1 MEGSS
6 KHPYLLLAIATLIC
20 LLPFVGKAFHVDE
33 PLFIW
38 TAQQIQAAPFDFYGF
53 DVNWYGVLE
62 PMHVVMKN
70 PPLAAYYAAAVTAV
84 FGFGEIVL
92 HLAFLLPALGVVLGT
107 HRLARRFCSRPLLAA
122 LLVLV
127 SPVFLVS
134 ATAVSSDVAM
144 LCLWVW
150 ATVLWVEGLESG
162 SRAKLLGGALLIA
175 AAALTKYFAVSL
187 LPLLAVYTLVRE
199 RRDWRRLLWL
209 LLPLALLAGYQ
220 VWTQQSYGRGLLLD
234 AASYATLRRE
244 LSPAGLVQA
253 AWIALCFTGGCLLP
267 LLFCAPLLWSRR
279 VVIAALGAG
288 MAAAL
293 ASWWWMADLAPQA
306 AGVPAWFLA
315 LQVSLL
321 ALGGVA
327 AIALGLRELVST
339 RDPAGL
345 LLAGWLLGTFFFAG
359 FVNWAINGRS
369 ILPMTVAAAILVVR
383 RLDSLPVAGRPRRL
397 AWLLLPAALVG
408 VLVAA
413 SDSATAD
420 AQRSAASRLTAA
432 HRPAQSELWFQGH
445 WGFQYY
451 MERLGA
457 RPLNYDG
464 TLLEAGDR
472 MVLPRN
478 NTNVQRAPLAHAV
491 RTLDVLSIPIEPGFV
506 STLDPRRGAGF
517 YYHAMGPLPFAFGP
531 PSPEEF
537 EVVELT
543 RGLNVSARP
552 Q

>member
-1 MEGSS
+1 MLER
-6 KHPYLLLAIATLIC
+6 PYLLLATVTLIC
-20 LLPFVGKAFHVDE
+20 LLPFAGKAFHVDE

-62 PMHVVMKN
+62 PMHGVMKN
-70 PPLAAYYAAAVTAV
+70 PPLAAYYAAAVAAL
-84 FGFGEIVL
+84 FGSREIAL

-107 HRLARRFCSRPLLAA
+107 FRLARRFCSRPLLAA

-134 ATAVSSDVAM
+134 AMAVSSDVAM
-144 LCLWVW
+144 LCLWIW
-150 ATVLWVEGLESG
+150 ATVLWVEGLESD
-162 SRAKLLGGALLIA
+162 SRAKLLGGALLIG

-187 LPLLAVYTLVRE
+187 LPLLAAYTLMRE

-209 LLPLALLAGYQ
+209 LLPVALLAGYQ
-220 VWTQQSYGRGLLLD
+220 FWTQQSYGRGLLLD
-234 AASYATLRRE
+234 AASYATMRRE
-244 LSPAGLVQA
+244 LSLAGLGRS

-288 MAAAL
+288 LVAAV
-293 ASWWWMADLAPQA
+293 ASWCWIADLAPQA
-306 AGVPAWFLA
+306 VGVPTWFLA

-359 FVNWAINGRS
+359 FVNWAVNGRS

-383 RLDSLPVAGRPRRL
+383 RLDSFPEAVRPRRL
-397 AWLLLPAALVG
+397 AWMLLPAVLVA

-413 SDSATAD
+413 SDTATAN
-420 AQRSAASRLTAA
+420 AQRSAASRLTTA

-491 RTLDVLSIPIEPGFV
+491 RTVELLSIPITPGFV
-506 STLDPRRGAGF
+506 STFDPRRGAGF
-517 YYHAMGPLPFAFGP
+517 YYHGMGPLPFAFGP
-531 PSPEEF
+531 SSPVEF

-543 RGLNVSARP
+543 RELNVSARP
-552 Q
+552 R